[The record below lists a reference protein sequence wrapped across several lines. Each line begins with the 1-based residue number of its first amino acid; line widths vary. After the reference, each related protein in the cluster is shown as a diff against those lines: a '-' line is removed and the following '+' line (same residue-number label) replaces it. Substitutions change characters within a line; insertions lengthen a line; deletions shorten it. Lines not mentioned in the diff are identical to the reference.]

1 MGLTQRS
8 GQVDASLAAEG
19 WLRFE
24 RQCASDLQLLQ
35 LLHLSPAAFGDAAAL
50 IREPLHGLRAGDGLH
65 LAVAVGADVAA
76 VATLDENFANS
87 ARRLKLKLALRS
99 RRTWPLAGVF
109 GELFLGGSARR

>member
-24 RQCASDLQLLQ
+24 RQCANDLQ